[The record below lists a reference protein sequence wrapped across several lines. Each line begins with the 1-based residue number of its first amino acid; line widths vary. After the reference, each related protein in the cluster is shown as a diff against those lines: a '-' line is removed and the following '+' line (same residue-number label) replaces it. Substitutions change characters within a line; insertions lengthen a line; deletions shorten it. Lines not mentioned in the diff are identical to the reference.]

1 MQPKED
7 PEIKAA
13 RLRDRQIAE
22 RELTTSS
29 EKLASG
35 LTSDMQRFYSR
46 GFSMFGMR

>member
-1 MQPKED
+1 MTPKED
-7 PEIKAA
+7 PETKAA